1 MVELVAV
8 SHADRAALLAFE
20 LENRAFFEA
29 NINARAAT
37 FYSDEGVK
45 SAIDG
50 ALDDA
55 AADRGYQFLVK
66 SDKGDILGRINL
78 REVERERGSAVL
90 GYRIGAAHVRQGHAS
105 AAVRA
110 VLEIAFGRLGLRRIV
125 AGARTSNFGSVQV
138 LLRTGFGRLDDVADT
153 VELNGVVHEHVYF
166 ERRVD

>member
-1 MVELVAV
+1 MVELVPV
-8 SHADRAALLAFE
+8 GHADGAALLAFE

-29 NINARAAT
+29 NINARAAN
-37 FYSDEGVK
+37 FYSDAGVK

-50 ALDDA
+50 AIDDA

-125 AGARTSNFGSVQV
+125 AGARTSNLGSVQV
-138 LLRTGFGRLDDVADT
+138 LLRSGFARLDNMADT

>member
-37 FYSDEGVK
+37 FYFDEGVN

-50 ALDDA
+50 VIDDA

-66 SDKGDILGRINL
+66 P
-78 REVERERGSAVL
+78 
-90 GYRIGAAHVRQGHAS
+90 VR
-105 AAVRA
+105 
-110 VLEIAFGRLGLRRIV
+110 
-125 AGARTSNFGSVQV
+125 
-138 LLRTGFGRLDDVADT
+138 
-153 VELNGVVHEHVYF
+153 
-166 ERRVD
+166 